1 MADNFP
7 KEKFGVGGGEV
18 GCCSQNVWCFK
29 EHIKIVDDMNW
40 VELASCKKWTGNY
53 RSDQL
58 IFYNIDTFTEIM
70 SIETAKLTFSVK
82 INLKSG
88 GDTKSFYC

>member
-1 MADNFP
+1 MAWI
-7 KEKFGVGGGEV
+7 EL
-18 GCCSQNVWCFK
+18 
-29 EHIKIVDDMNW
+29 NW
-40 VELASCKKWTGNY
+40 LAVRSGNY